1 MNKNLFNILTILGL
15 ILILFLSFIIPNNP
29 YEIVKSYTIMTI
41 DRPLWF
47 NILIISSFIYLI
59 IICSIYEKIFN

>member
-29 YEIVKSYTIMTI
+29 YEIVKSYTTMTI

-59 IICSIYEKIFN
+59 IICSIYEKIIN

>member
-29 YEIVKSYTIMTI
+29 YEIVKSYTTRTL

-59 IICSIYEKIFN
+59 IICSIYEKIIN